1 MKHKKTKTS
10 STHKITVT
18 VAITMKDSAPV
29 FLKAGYIQL
38 TNFIDSVM
46 NKEKKEYRNISS
58 QEMPPDNRYLW
69 LQEALV
75 FLIVT
80 F

>member
-18 VAITMKDSAPV
+18 VAVTMKDCPPV
-29 FLKAGYIQL
+29 FLKVGYLQL

-46 NKEKKEYRNISS
+46 NKGKRE
-58 QEMPPDNRYLW
+58 
-69 LQEALV
+69 
-75 FLIVT
+75 
-80 F
+80 